1 MPVPRPPEHDGE
13 PARPVGDTTAR
24 AHWGTDAGLD
34 GLAGDPWFASV
45 LSRCTFPEPGE
56 ALVCAVS
63 GGADSLALMVLAVAA
78 GCDVTA
84 VHVDHQLRPG
94 SHTEAGVVAAAAEM
108 VGARFRSERVVVA
121 PGPNLEAR
129 ARAARWSVLPND
141 AATGHTAD
149 DQAETV
155 MLNLVRGT
163 GLLGLAAMRPGH
175 HHPLLA
181 VRRAETHEV
190 CERAGLV
197 PVVDASNADPAYRR
211 NRVRH
216 EVLPLLDDVAERDV
230 VPLLVRAADQA
241 RRATDHLVAEA
252 DELVGDPADVAA
264 LRRVPEAVASVA
276 VHQWLRR
283 CSPDGYPPDAAAVS
297 RVLAVAAGAQRATE
311 LAGGW
316 RVVRRQGR
324 LELEPPSGR

>member
-1 MPVPRPPEHDGE
+1 M
-13 PARPVGDTTAR
+13 GDTSHD
-24 AHWGTDAGLD
+24 AHLEVGTGVDPQ
-34 GLAGDPWFASV
+34 GLAADPWFASV
-45 LSRCTFPEPGE
+45 LSRCTFPGPHE

-94 SHTEAGVVAAAAEM
+94 SHTEAAVVAAAAEA
-108 VGARFRSERVVVA
+108 VGAGFRSERVVVA

-129 ARAARWSVLPND
+129 ARQARWSVLPSD

-155 MLNLVRGT
+155 LLNLVRGT
-163 GLLGLAAMRPGH
+163 GLVGLAAMRPGH
-175 HHPLLA
+175 RHPLLA
-181 VRRAETHEV
+181 VRRAETVRV
-190 CERAGLV
+190 CGLAGLV
-197 PVVDASNADPAYRR
+197 PVVDASNDDPAFRR

-216 EVLPLLDDVAERDV
+216 EVLPLLEDVAERDV
-230 VPLLVRAADQA
+230 VPLLVRSADQA
-241 RRATDHLVAEA
+241 RRATDHLLAEA
-252 DELVGDPADVAA
+252 DQMVGDPTNVAA
-264 LRRVPEAVASVA
+264 LRQVPEAVASVA

-283 CSPDGYPPDAAAVS
+283 CSPAGYPPDAAAVT
-297 RVLAVAAGAQRATE
+297 RVLEVAAGTRRATE

-324 LELEPPSGR
+324 LELEPPPGR